1 MSNTQVDIQAECIG
15 MLALYPK
22 LFHHCVMQPEY
33 FAEGYRQIYCAMV
46 ECYKRN
52 NGDIIISE
60 MASYKGFD
68 VDLYMR
74 CTNVSIT
81 SDVKRFNRIQQLVV
95 EAYKKRS
102 IEALG
107 DDLKTRVITLEEYDK
122 EYRKIIDLGIAET
135 NRLTKVD
142 LLNACTDD
150 KKNIFFHRF
159 RKLGAMMKLKENDF
173 MIVAGATGGGKSGF
187 ALNLLEDLSA
197 NYKCL
202 YFNLEMVSQE
212 LRQRLVTIKSSIAQD
227 EIVKLNDLA
236 QDSQN
241 RAFQAIN
248 EYDRKE
254 MYVFDKSQTLESIR
268 ANIATHQSD
277 KHMIVI
283 IDHIGLIGTKARNAY
298 ERMTEIAKEL
308 RKYSLD
314 FNCTIIGLCQL
325 NRDAM
330 KSNDG
335 PKLSML
341 RDSGEIEQSASKV
354 LFVWH
359 EDEDY
364 SLVLVKNRSGHTGMV
379 NIAYNKATQRMEE
392 II

>member
-1 MSNTQVDIQAECIG
+1 MNSVPVDIQAECIG
-15 MLALYPK
+15 TLSLYPK
-22 LFHHCVMQPEY
+22 MFQHCIMHPEY
-33 FAEGYRQIYCAMV
+33 FTEGYRAIYSAMV
-46 ECYKRN
+46 ECYKKN
-52 NGDIIISE
+52 DEIVVSE
-60 MASYKGFD
+60 MATVKGFNL
-68 VDLYMR
+68 DLYMR
-74 CTNVSIT
+74 CADVSVTN
-81 SDVKRFNRIQQLVV
+81 DLKRFNRVQQLVI
-95 EAYKKRS
+95 EAYKKRR
-102 IEALG
+102 IEALAS
-107 DDLKTRVITLEEYDK
+107 DLQSHAITLEEYDK
-122 EYRKIIDLGIAET
+122 AYRNIIDLGITET
-135 NRLTKVD
+135 SRLTRDD
-142 LLNACTDD
+142 LLNACKDD
-150 KKNIFFHRF
+150 KKNIFFRRF
-159 RKLGAMMKLKENDF
+159 RKLGALMKLKENDF
-173 MIVAGATGGGKSGF
+173 MIVAGTTGGGKSGL

-212 LRQRLVTIKSSIAQD
+212 LRQRLIAIKSNVAQD
-227 EIVKLNDLA
+227 DIAKANGLTED
-236 QDSQN
+236 DQN
-241 RAFQAIN
+241 RVVTAIN
-248 EYDRKE
+248 EYDRRE
-254 MYVFDKSQTLESIR
+254 IYIFDRSQTLDTIR
-268 ANIATHQSD
+268 ANVAAYQSD

-335 PKLSML
+335 PNLSML

-364 SLVLVKNRSGHTGMV
+364 SLVLAKNRSGHTGV
-379 NIAYNKATQRMEE
+379 INIAYNKATQRMEE
-392 II
+392 TI

>member
-1 MSNTQVDIQAECIG
+1 MNSGQIDIQAECIG
-15 MLALYPK
+15 TLSIYPK
-22 LFHHCVMQPEY
+22 LFQHCIMKPEY
-33 FAEGYRQIYCAMV
+33 FDNGYRQIFNAMS

-52 NGDIIISE
+52 NEIIVSE
-60 MASYKGFD
+60 MAKYKDFN
-68 VDLYMR
+68 VDLYMS
-74 CTNVSIT
+74 CANVSI
-81 SDVKRFNRIQQLVV
+81 SSNIKRFKRVQHLVI
-95 EAYKKRS
+95 EAYKERR
-102 IEALG
+102 IETLG
-107 DDLKTRVITLEEYDK
+107 MELKNHAITLEEYDK
-122 EYRKIIDLGIAET
+122 EYHKIIDLGITET
-135 NRLTKVD
+135 SRLTRD
-142 LLNACTDD
+142 ELLNACKDD
-150 KKNIFFHRF
+150 KKNIFFRRF
-159 RKLGAMMKLKENDF
+159 RRLGALMKLKENDF
-173 MIVAGATGGGKSGF
+173 VIVAGSTGGGKSGF

-212 LRQRLVTIKSSIAQD
+212 LRQRLLSIKSNLTQD
-227 EIVKLNDLA
+227 EIVRLDKLP
-236 QDSQN
+236 QDNQN
-241 RAFQAIN
+241 KVVDAIN
-248 EYDRKE
+248 EYDQKE
-254 MYVFDKSQTLESIR
+254 MYIYDKSQTLDRIR
-268 ANIATHQSD
+268 AHIATHQSD

-283 IDHIGLIGTKARNAY
+283 VDHIGLIGTKSRNAY

-325 NRDAM
+325 NRDAI

-364 SLVLVKNRSGHTGMV
+364 TLVLAKNRSGHTGV
-379 NIAYNKATQRMEE
+379 INIAYNKATQRMEE
-392 II
+392 TI